1 MSGYPKLAELS
12 NLMVRRISII
22 RIEATQNNFL
32 NKNDMLSTIRVV
44 MSKIR
49 REERF
54 LKRAAVSAV
63 CLILVVTNLLTGC
76 ACFRPTVKRE
86 LGTSPGKE
94 GQIVEVHEEM
104 PWPCKV
110 FWGIM
115 WVLSDRSTPEERR
128 AKEEREYSKWLDTF
142 NRQYREVGKRKE
154 RR

>member
-1 MSGYPKLAELS
+1 MSGLS
-12 NLMVRRISII
+12 
-22 RIEATQNNFL
+22 
-32 NKNDMLSTIRVV
+32 
-44 MSKIR
+44 
-49 REERF
+49 
-54 LKRAAVSAV
+54 LKKPFTKTTAVIAV

-104 PWPCKV
+104 PWPCKA
-110 FWGIM
+110 FWGTIG
-115 WVLSDRSTPEERR
+115 VLSWLFPGDRSTPEQQR
-128 AKEEREYSKWLDTF
+128 AKEAREYSKWLDTF